1 HDPLLGRRAQHVQD
15 APRLDEASVLLALGN
30 AKGNLVR
37 RAGYGV
43 RSQSFDAATDTL
55 DLRVDQSG
63 VAGEVQLSLLV
74 GHVDRRVDVVAD
86 LDGDLGFAVLV
97 GLDRVGAVVPPAVG
111 RAGSTPGTRTVTVSP
126 RAPRKSSYPR
136 LVMRLGRTISPS
148 STAAACAASFS

>member
-1 HDPLLGRRAQHVQD
+1 VCSSD
-15 APRLDEASVLLALGN
+15 LGN
-30 AKGNLVR
+30 GKGNLVR

-111 RAGSTPGTRTVTVSP
+111 AG
-126 RAPRKSSYPR
+126 RKHAGDAHRDGVRSEEHTSE
-136 LVMRLGRTISPS
+136 
-148 STAAACAASFS
+148 